1 MGAINVDKL
10 AYQVPGGRTLFKDA
24 SFTIGNGTKTALVG
38 DNGVGKTT
46 LLRLIA
52 GDEMEGKVLD
62 GTIRIDGRLG
72 VMRQLV
78 GMRGQMETAHDLL
91 VSIADPTQMHAALE
105 LTAAEAALAADPSEH
120 NGMRV
125 ANAVTKWGD
134 VGGYDLEIVW
144 DAAALSSIRQPY
156 DQIKDRP
163 LTTFSGGEQ
172 KRLALEVLLRS
183 EADILLLDE
192 PDNFLDVRGKNWL
205 AEQIRTSPKTILYI
219 THDRQLLAD
228 SASRVLTLEG
238 SGAWTH
244 GEGFAT
250 YHAARQARLAKLD
263 DDFKRWQDER
273 DRLKQ
278 YMRTM
283 KIRAGMSDANA
294 ARARAAETRFKRF
307 EAEGPPPE
315 AAKDQNIKMDLGGGR
330 TGKRVVILEGLA
342 IDGLTDPYTGEIWFG
357 ERVAIIGPNGTGK
370 THFLKLLA
378 GESIGHEGKA
388 ELGARVVPGHFS
400 QTHDHPELIGQ
411 WPVKIL
417 QARGLTLG
425 QSMARLKRYELQ
437 NQAEQPFETLSG
449 GQQARL
455 QVLLLELS
463 GATLLLLDEPT
474 DNLDLVSAEAL
485 EDALAAFEGTVV
497 AVSHDRWFLKSFDRA
512 LVFGRD
518 CSVKDADLQNA

>member
-1 MGAINVDKL
+1 VGAINVDKL
-10 AYQVPGGRTLFKDA
+10 AYQVPGGRTLFQDV
-24 SFTIGNGTKTALVG
+24 SFTVGNGTKTALVG

-46 LLRLIA
+46 LLRLLA
-52 GDEMEGKVLD
+52 GDDVEGKVLD
-62 GTIRIDGRLG
+62 GTIRHDGQLG

-78 GMRGQMETAHDLL
+78 GMRGQAATATDLL
-91 VSIADPTQMHAALE
+91 ISLAEPRVREAGLALHR
-105 LTAAEAALAADPSEH
+105 AEAALAEDPSEV
-120 NGMRV
+120 NGLRV
-125 ANAVTKWGD
+125 AKAVTTWGD

-144 DAAALSSIRQPY
+144 DAAALTSIRQPY
-156 DQIKDRP
+156 EQIKDRP

-172 KRLALEVLLRS
+172 KRLALEVLLRG
-183 EADILLLDE
+183 EADTLLLDE

-205 AEQIRTSPKTILYI
+205 AEQLRATTKTVLYI

-228 SASRVLTLEG
+228 SATRVLTLEG

-263 DDFKRWQDER
+263 DDFRRWNDER
-273 DRLKQ
+273 DRLKN
-278 YMRTM
+278 YMRIM

-315 AAKDQNIKMDLGGGR
+315 AAKDQNITMKLEGGR
-330 TGKRVVILEGLA
+330 TGKRVVIMEELA

-388 ELGARVVPGHFS
+388 ELGARVVAGHFS
-400 QTHDHPELIGQ
+400 QTHDHPELIGRN
-411 WPVKIL
+411 VIDIL
-417 QARGLTLG
+417 KARGLSLG
-425 QSMARLKRYELQ
+425 QAMARLKRYEIQ
-437 NQAEQPFETLSG
+437 TTADQPFETLSG

-518 CSVKDADLQNA
+518 CSVKEADLSNA

>member
-1 MGAINVDKL
+1 VGVISVDKL
-10 AYQVPGGRTLFKDA
+10 AYQVPGGRTLFKDV
-24 SFTIGNGTKTALVG
+24 SFSVGNGSVTALVG

-46 LLRLIA
+46 LLRLLA
-52 GDEMEGKVLD
+52 GDDKPLE
-62 GTIRIDGRLG
+62 GTIRVDGRLG

-78 GMRGQMETAHDLL
+78 GMRGQHDTAHDLL
-91 VSIADPTQMHAALE
+91 VSLAEPNQMRAALE
-105 LTAAEAALAADPSEH
+105 LTAAERALAEDPSEA
-120 NGMRV
+120 NGLRV
-125 ANAVTKWGD
+125 ARAVTTWGD
-134 VGGYDLEIVW
+134 VGGYELEIVW
-144 DAAALSSIRQPY
+144 DAACLSAIRKPY
-156 DQIKDRP
+156 AEVATRP

-172 KRLALEVLLRS
+172 KRLALDVLLRG
-183 EADILLLDE
+183 EADVLLLDE

-205 AEQIRTSPKTILYI
+205 AEQLRATTKTVLYV

-228 SASRVLTLEG
+228 SAKRVLTLEG
-238 SGAWTH
+238 SGAWVH

-263 DDFKRWQDER
+263 DDFRRWQDER
-273 DRLKQ
+273 DRLKN
-278 YMRTM
+278 YMRIM

-307 EAEGPPPE
+307 ESDGPPPE
-315 AAKDQNIKMDLGGGR
+315 AAKEQNITMNLGGGR
-330 TGKRVVILEGLA
+330 TGKRVVILEDLA

-357 ERVAIIGPNGTGK
+357 ERVAVIGPNGTGK

-378 GESIGHEGKA
+378 GATVGHSGKA

-400 QTHDHPELIGQ
+400 QTHDHPELLGRNVID
-411 WPVKIL
+411 IL
-417 QARGLTLG
+417 KVRGLNLG
-425 QSMARLKRYELQ
+425 QAMARLRRYELQ
-437 NQAEQPFETLSG
+437 TAADQPFETLSG

-518 CSVKDADLQNA
+518 CSVKEADLSNA

>member
-1 MGAINVDKL
+1 VGAISVDKL
-10 AYQVPGGRTLFKDA
+10 AYQVPGGRTLFKDV
-24 SFTIGNGTKTALVG
+24 SFSVGNGSVTALVG

-46 LLRLIA
+46 LLRLLA
-52 GDEMEGKVLD
+52 GDDKPLE
-62 GTIRIDGRLG
+62 GTIRIDGQLG

-78 GMRGQMETAHDLL
+78 GMRGQHDTARDLL
-91 VSIADPTQMHAALE
+91 VSL
-105 LTAAEAALAADPSEH
+105 AEPRLRDAALALHRAEALLADDPSEE
-120 NGMRV
+120 NGLRL
-125 ANAVTKWGD
+125 AKAVTTWGD

-144 DAAALSSIRQPY
+144 DAACLSAIRQSY
-156 DQIKDRP
+156 AAVSERP

-183 EADILLLDE
+183 DAEVLLLDE

-205 AEQIRTSPKTILYI
+205 AEQLRATTKTVLYV

-228 SASRVLTLEG
+228 SATRVLTLEG
-238 SGAWTH
+238 SGAWVH
-244 GEGFAT
+244 GAGFAT
-250 YHAARQARLAKLD
+250 YHQARQERLAKLD
-263 DDFKRWQDER
+263 DDFRRWTQER
-273 DRLKQ
+273 DRLKN
-278 YMRTM
+278 YMRIM

-294 ARARAAETRFKRF
+294 ARARAAESRLRHF
-307 EAEGPPPE
+307 EEAGPPPE
-315 AAKDQNIKMDLGGGR
+315 AAKEQNITMQLGGGR
-330 TGKRVVILEGLA
+330 TGKRVVIIEDLA
-342 IDGLTDPYTGEIWFG
+342 IDGLTDPFTGEVWFG
-357 ERVAIIGPNGTGK
+357 ERVAVIGPNGTGK

-378 GESIGHEGKA
+378 GEPVGHTGKA

-400 QTHDHPELIGQ
+400 QTHDHPELLGKQ
-411 WPVKIL
+411 VVDIL
-417 QARGLTLG
+417 KARGLTLG
-425 QSMARLKRYELQ
+425 QAMARLRRYELQ
-437 NQAEQPFETLSG
+437 TAADQPFETLSG

-518 CSVKDADLQNA
+518 CSVKEADLSA

>member
-1 MGAINVDKL
+1 M
-10 AYQVPGGRTLFKDA
+10 LFKDV
-24 SFTIGNGTKTALVG
+24 SFTVGNGSVTALVG

-46 LLRLIA
+46 LLRLLA
-52 GDEMEGKVLD
+52 GDDKPLE

-78 GMRGQMETAHDLL
+78 GMRGQAENAHDLL
-91 VSIADPTQMHAALE
+91 VSLAEPAQIDAAHE
-105 LTAAEAALAADPSEH
+105 LTRAEAALADDSSED

-125 ANAVTKWGD
+125 ARAITHWGD
-134 VGGYDLEIVW
+134 VGGYELEIVW
-144 DAAALSSIRQPY
+144 DAACLASIRQPY
-156 DQIKDRP
+156 DAVKDRP

-183 EADILLLDE
+183 EADVLLLDE

-205 AEQIRTSPKTILYI
+205 AEQLRATSKTVLYV

-228 SASRVLTLEG
+228 SARRVLTLEG
-238 SGAWTH
+238 SGAWVH

-263 DDFKRWQDER
+263 DDFRRWQEER
-273 DRLKQ
+273 DRLKN
-278 YMRTM
+278 YMRIM

-307 EAEGPPPE
+307 EADGPPPE
-315 AAKDQNIKMDLGGGR
+315 AAKDQNITMKLGGGR
-330 TGKRVVILEGLA
+330 TGKRVVIMEELA

-378 GESIGHEGKA
+378 GEHVGHSGKA
-388 ELGARVVPGHFS
+388 ELGARVKAGHFS
-400 QTHDHPELIGQ
+400 QTHDHPELIGTR
-411 WPVKIL
+411 VKDIL
-417 QARGLTLG
+417 MRHDLTIGQAM
-425 QSMARLKRYELQ
+425 SRLRRYELQ
-437 NQAEQPFETLSG
+437 NAAEQPFETLSG

-518 CSVKDADLQNA
+518 CSVKEADLSA

>member
-1 MGAINVDKL
+1 VGALAVDKL
-10 AYQVPGGRTLFKDA
+10 AYQVPGGRTLFKDV
-24 SFTIGNGTKTALVG
+24 SFSVGNGSVTALVG

-46 LLRLIA
+46 LLRLLA
-52 GDEMEGKVLD
+52 GDDKPLE
-62 GTIRIDGRLG
+62 GTIRVDGRLG

-78 GMRGQMETAHDLL
+78 GMRGQHDTAHDLL
-91 VSIADPTQMHAALE
+91 VSLAEPRQIQAATE
-105 LTAAEAALAADPSEH
+105 LTAAERALAEDPSEN
-120 NGMRV
+120 NGLRV
-125 ANAVTKWGD
+125 ARAVTAWGD
-134 VGGYDLEIVW
+134 VGGYELEIVW
-144 DAAALSSIRQPY
+144 DAACLASVRKPY
-156 DQIKDRP
+156 AEVATRP
-163 LTTFSGGEQ
+163 LTTLSGGEQ
-172 KRLALEVLLRS
+172 KRLALEVLLRGES
-183 EADILLLDE
+183 DVLLLDE

-205 AEQIRTSPKTILYI
+205 AEQLRATPKTVLYV

-228 SASRVLTLEG
+228 SAKRVLTLEG
-238 SGAWTH
+238 SGAWVH

-263 DDFKRWQDER
+263 DDFRRWQEER
-273 DRLKQ
+273 DRLKN
-278 YMRTM
+278 YMRIM

-307 EAEGPPPE
+307 ESEGPPPE
-315 AAKDQNIKMDLGGGR
+315 AAKEQNITMNLGGGR
-330 TGKRVVILEGLA
+330 TGKRVVILEDLA

-357 ERVAIIGPNGTGK
+357 ERVAVIGPNGTGK

-378 GESIGHEGKA
+378 GDTIGHSGKA

-400 QTHDHPELIGQ
+400 QTHDHPELLGRN
-411 WPVKIL
+411 VVDIL
-417 QARGLTLG
+417 KARGLNLG
-425 QSMARLKRYELQ
+425 QAMARLRRYELQ
-437 NQAEQPFETLSG
+437 TAADQPFETLSG

-518 CSVKDADLQNA
+518 CSVKEADLSNA